1 MVNLLFFQYY
11 GDMKMHHMAKGLG
24 ILLCLSLLMI
34 SPAVFA
40 GGGAEQSSGL
50 AVPAFLINGTA
61 SSAPSTTAS
70 ALNDDIA
77 TDMATL
83 ERLYRYVDSQYLHD
97 IDRQKAFDNMAK
109 ALLDSLDDDYSYYI
123 TSEYAE
129 DFIEETSGTYG
140 GIGTYLTKYAPDKRD
155 QEDPET
161 WMVKIVSPFPGAPAE
176 RAGLRSGDLI
186 SHIDG
191 NPVDDMTAT
200 ESSRALKGTPG
211 TTVTVTVHRGA
222 NMFDLTLKR
231 EIITTPTTAD
241 GILEGKYGYL
251 RIYEFSNRTA
261 QQTSQAI
268 DSFLAANVEG
278 IIIDLRNN
286 GGGIIDSAL
295 SIADM
300 FISDKPLITIS
311 HKNHVGDVRY
321 IASDVTKVG
330 DDIPLAVLVNK
341 GSASSSEILA
351 GILEENGRAT
361 LIGEKTFGKGI
372 TQIATPFAGGVVQV
386 TNAKYL
392 LPNGTD
398 IHKVG
403 IEPDIVVED
412 MQIPDEQLPA
422 LEKLM
427 EEQAVYAFAD
437 EHPEYT
443 DENIRL
449 FVQTH
454 AGYGLNDHV
463 LALLMRNEYISRMDY
478 NDRPVADTVY
488 DTQLIRALE
497 FLKTGK

>member
-1 MVNLLFFQYY
+1 
-11 GDMKMHHMAKGLG
+11 
-24 ILLCLSLLMI
+24 
-34 SPAVFA
+34 
-40 GGGAEQSSGL
+40 
-50 AVPAFLINGTA
+50 
-61 SSAPSTTAS
+61 
-70 ALNDDIA
+70 
-77 TDMATL
+77 
-83 ERLYRYVDSQYLHD
+83 
-97 IDRQKAFDNMAK
+97 
-109 ALLDSLDDDYSYYI
+109 
-123 TSEYAE
+123 
-129 DFIEETSGTYG
+129 
-140 GIGTYLTKYAPDKRD
+140 
-155 QEDPET
+155 
-161 WMVKIVSPFPGAPAE
+161 
-176 RAGLRSGDLI
+176 
-186 SHIDG
+186 
-191 NPVDDMTAT
+191 
-200 ESSRALKGTPG
+200 
-211 TTVTVTVHRGA
+211 
-222 NMFDLTLKR
+222 MFDLTLKR

-330 DDIPLAVLVNK
+330 DDIPLAVLVNN